1 MKQNMYLN
9 QINQFYKG
17 TMRSFEVLIIG
28 ETPESLTDMGAKKLP
43 LIMKQSTLRK
53 CIREPKGSRSA
64 HQIERGFIEKLPEY
78 IQRPILAV
86 NDIHRNSFIL
96 ISDYKDKNGFYTLV
110 AILKEQNLNG
120 KLVNEIKSIYG
131 KEHLKEYLSK
141 DEIQRGLKIV
151 DNKKVK
157 KLFRI
162 IGLQLPKALTN
173 LDCKYTLPDSSG
185 NVKDFQENL
194 GGGWISKDIGK
205 EKQSSKL
212 QSTQDALGKENS
224 MYDVRLG
231 KKR

>member
-1 MKQNMYLN
+1 M
-9 QINQFYKG
+9 
-17 TMRSFEVLIIG
+17 
-28 ETPESLTDMGAKKLP
+28 
-43 LIMKQSTLRK
+43 
-53 CIREPKGSRSA
+53 
-64 HQIERGFIEKLPEY
+64 
-78 IQRPILAV
+78 IQ
-86 NDIHRNSFIL
+86 H
-96 ISDYKDKNGFYTLV
+96 
-110 AILKEQNLNG
+110 
-120 KLVNEIKSIYG
+120 
-131 KEHLKEYLSK
+131 HLKEYLSK

-151 DNKKVK
+151 DNKKAK